1 MDVMSI
7 GHYNE
12 IGQVHR
18 RAVRMNGN
26 LSQELVAARMA
37 DLQREA
43 DRSLLVPSRAS
54 RPVRRSLGHALVV
67 LGSRLEGCP
76 QQAPLGLR

>member
-1 MDVMSI
+1 
-7 GHYNE
+7 
-12 IGQVHR
+12 
-18 RAVRMNGN
+18 MNGN
-26 LSQELVAARMA
+26 LSPELLATRMA

-43 DRSLLVPSRAS
+43 DRSRLAPVRKS

-76 QQAPLGLR
+76 QQAAVGPR